1 MFTCAGRRVMLL
13 RAFRAAMEKL
23 GVTGTLVATDRTSA
37 ASAFHEADVG
47 ELTPSVGRVEYIPAL
62 LELVAKHR
70 IGLVVP
76 LTDVDL
82 RSLGRQKQKFADAG
96 AEVMIGDEPDVRL
109 CRDKAQTNELFGRAG
124 LRTIK
129 TLALKEFYD
138 EPFYPCFV
146 KPIRGSAGIAT
157 GVINNEKELRAH
169 VATYGD
175 LLLVQEYVPGREY
188 TIDIYRD
195 RQGEVR
201 SVVPRQRLA
210 VRAGEVS
217 KGVTIKD
224 EQLIETAVK
233 LADLLGSI
241 WGVFCAQCRR
251 VEGDE
256 PRFFEINP
264 RFGGGAPLSIAAGAD
279 LPLYLL
285 QEILGLPITARM
297 GEFTDKLL
305 MLRYDDA
312 LFVEMD
318 DCSELPGFDTPHFQ

>member
-1 MFTCAGRRVMLL
+1 MFTCAGRRVALL
-13 RAFRAAMEKL
+13 GAFRAAMAKL
-23 GVTGTLVATDRTSA
+23 GVTGKLVAADRTSA
-37 ASAFHEADVG
+37 CSAFHAADVG
-47 ELTPSVGRVEYIPAL
+47 ELTPPVGRIEYVPAL
-62 LELVAKHR
+62 LDIVARHH

-82 RSLGRQKQKFADAG
+82 RSLGRQRQKFEDLG
-96 AEVMIGDEPDVRL
+96 ATVMIGEEPDIRL
-109 CRDKAQTNELFGRAG
+109 CRDKARTNELFGRAG
-124 LRTIK
+124 LGTIK
-129 TLALKEFYD
+129 TVSLKEFYE

-175 LLLVQEYVPGREY
+175 LLLVQEYVPGQEY

-201 SVVPRQRLA
+201 CVVPRQRLA

-217 KGVTIKD
+217 KGITVKD
-224 EQLIETAVK
+224 PDLIEAATKVAG
-233 LADLLGSI
+233 LLGSI

-251 VEGDE
+251 REGGP
-256 PRFFEINP
+256 PRFFEVNP

-285 QEILGLPITARM
+285 QEVLGMPITAQP
-297 GEFTDKLL
+297 GEFTDNLL

-312 LFVEMD
+312 LFVEVD
-318 DCSELPGFDTPHFQ
+318 DRRSLPGYDTPHFQ